1 MELKDCVVVVTGG
14 ATGIGKALVER
25 FHKEGASGLVVA
37 DLNIDGAKE
46 VAKSVGGM
54 AVECDVS
61 DESEVSKLISE
72 TVEKFGRIDLMVSNA
87 GYVTVGALESPDEDL
102 KKMFDV
108 HVMAHL
114 WAARHAIPYMIEA
127 GGGYLLNTASAA
139 GLLTQLGSLHYSV
152 TKHAAVSLSEF
163 LAITYRENGIKV
175 SVLCPQSVETDI
187 LQNSPT
193 RDLFAEDAGNPAAV
207 DGVLTAEEV
216 AQSVVEGLR
225 EEKFYILPHP
235 EVSEYSRRKSDDI
248 DRWLAGMHRF
258 QQKLFPAGESP
269 SDWLIS

>member
-1 MELKDCVVVVTGG
+1 MELKDCVAVVTGG

-46 VAKSVGGM
+46 VAESVGGM

-61 DESEVSKLISE
+61 DESEVLKLISE

-114 WAARHAIPYMIEA
+114 WAARHAIPHMIEA

-216 AQSVVEGLR
+216 AQTVVEGLR

>member
-1 MELKDCVVVVTGG
+1 MELKDCVAVVTGG
-14 ATGIGKALVER
+14 ATGIGRALVER

-46 VAKSVGGM
+46 VAESVGGM

-61 DESEVSKLISE
+61 DESEVLKLISE

-114 WAARHAIPYMIEA
+114 WAARHAIPHMIEA

-216 AQSVVEGLR
+216 AQTVVEGLR

>member
-1 MELKDCVVVVTGG
+1 MELKDCVAVVTGG

-46 VAKSVGGM
+46 VAESVGGM

-61 DESEVSKLISE
+61 DESEVLKLISE

-114 WAARHAIPYMIEA
+114 WAARHAIPHMIEA

-207 DGVLTAEEV
+207 DGVLTAEELG
-216 AQSVVEGLR
+216 QTVVEGLR